1 MNKGIA
7 LRIFAIS
14 SLILLLITPA
24 IIEAASVGSVQP
36 TSGGGGVAIFAGC
49 AIGSGIAAVTGNGQ
63 YAATAFTWCSVVA
76 ATVYFATPIAIA
88 LVILVF
94 EVMLRFDIAGS
105 AGNIINK
112 LIARG
117 VAKNSSISILPSF
130 KTSTGHETEQ
140 DLFKLDNP
148 LNIFLNV
155 NRAFLYIAFF
165 LSFTTIWPLS
175 GVFNFPASAYIA
187 IFSFITW
194 FIAGWEPLLLITL
207 ILVFAPV
214 NIYVDVIVDAVN
226 LIFK

>member
-1 MNKGIA
+1 M
-7 LRIFAIS
+7 
-14 SLILLLITPA
+14 TPS
-24 IIEAASVGSVQP
+24 IIGAASVGSVQP
-36 TSGGGGVAIFAGC
+36 TSGGGGVGIFAGC
-49 AIGSGIAAVTGNGQ
+49 AIGSGIAGLTGNGEL
-63 YAATAFTWCSVVA
+63 AATAFSYCSVIA
-76 ATVYFATPIAIA
+76 AIVYFATPIAIA
-88 LVILVF
+88 VVILIF

-105 AGNIINK
+105 AGNVINK

-117 VAKNSSISILPSF
+117 ATKNANLSIIPSF

-175 GVFNFPASAYIA
+175 GIFNFPASAYIA

-194 FIAGWEPLLLITL
+194 FMAGWEPFLLITL
-207 ILVFAPV
+207 VTVFAPV

-226 LIFK
+226 AIFK